1 MSLKWKTV
9 WIAGN
14 VRGNVLLNLIRHR
27 AIAIV
32 LMHAMCRCLQ
42 QKINQACDIT

>member
-27 AIAIV
+27 AVAIV
-32 LMHAMCRCLQ
+32 LIVCNVQMFAT
-42 QKINQACDIT
+42 KNQSSL